1 MIPNSV
7 SRTGCKLD
15 LLHISRCLTHSS
27 ASFFGV
33 ANGCYKPQKDGQV
46 NLHMH
51 ISIYIHTITYIYLS
65 GDVLFYLFGCYFHKM
80 VIREILIF
88 ILCYVIIF
96 LLNGKKI

>member
-1 MIPNSV
+1 MIPKSV

-51 ISIYIHTITYIYLS
+51 IYIYIYIQLHAY
-65 GDVLFYLFGCYFHKM
+65 
-80 VIREILIF
+80 I
-88 ILCYVIIF
+88 
-96 LLNGKKI
+96 

>member
-51 ISIYIHTITYIYLS
+51 ISIYIYIQLHTYI
-65 GDVLFYLFGCYFHKM
+65 
-80 VIREILIF
+80 
-88 ILCYVIIF
+88 
-96 LLNGKKI
+96 

>member
-51 ISIYIHTITYIYLS
+51 ISIYIYTYNYIHIFKWGCAFLS
-65 GDVLFYLFGCYFHKM
+65 FWVLFS
-80 VIREILIF
+80 
-88 ILCYVIIF
+88 
-96 LLNGKKI
+96 